1 MLVFLTRDAG
11 GAVDEDEDHATEG
24 PCNTQKANA
33 IARPALDLVAY
44 DSGYGDVEE
53 EQGGYELG
61 YEGSVEGPPLEL
73 IAVDERSWWWVHI
86 VLPMV
91 VGLSLFTH
99 FFGHFSQAG
108 RERSKVWSF
117 AQKSV
122 EKELW
127 RFLGVRGLFLRV
139 SSEEGE
145 RKGNGT
151 FMDKGG
157 VFWGF

>member
-1 MLVFLTRDAG
+1 MGFEEKAWKRNGLLVFLTRDAG
-11 GAVDEDEDHATEG
+11 GAVDEDKDHATEG
-24 PCNTQKANA
+24 PGNTQKANA
-33 IARPALDLVAY
+33 IARPTLGLVAY

-108 RERSKVWSF
+108 TERSKVWSF

-122 EKELW
+122 
-127 RFLGVRGLFLRV
+127 
-139 SSEEGE
+139 
-145 RKGNGT
+145 
-151 FMDKGG
+151 
-157 VFWGF
+157 